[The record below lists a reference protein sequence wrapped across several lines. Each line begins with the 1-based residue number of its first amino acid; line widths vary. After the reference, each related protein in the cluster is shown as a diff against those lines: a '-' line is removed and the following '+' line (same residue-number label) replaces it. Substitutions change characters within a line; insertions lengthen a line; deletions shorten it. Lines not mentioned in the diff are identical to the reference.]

1 MPLALIPFQYVS
13 VQYDLKILELQQQS
27 SYFGMSKGLMR
38 KSVRQQIK
46 IIEAIVS
53 AREEAHIS
61 RMELSSK
68 LGGSSTLM
76 QKIETGDRDLKVW
89 EFIAIARELDI
100 DPCELLRRALVK

>member
-1 MPLALIPFQYVS
+1 MTRK
-13 VQYDLKILELQQQS
+13 D
-27 SYFGMSKGLMR
+27 LMR

-53 AREEAHIS
+53 AREEAQIS

-76 QKIETGDRDLKVW
+76 QKIETGDRDVKVW
-89 EFIAIARELDI
+89 EFIAIARALDI
-100 DPCELLRRALVK
+100 DPCELMRRAVSK